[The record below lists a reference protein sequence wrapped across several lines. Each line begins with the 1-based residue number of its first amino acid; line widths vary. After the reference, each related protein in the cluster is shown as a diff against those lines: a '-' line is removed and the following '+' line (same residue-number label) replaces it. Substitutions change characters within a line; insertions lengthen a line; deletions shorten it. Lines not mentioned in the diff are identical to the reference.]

1 MIHTV
6 KVFDIVN
13 KAEIDVF
20 FFFWNSLVFLMIQ
33 QMFESGGQSTG
44 ASASESVLSMS
55 IQCCFPLGW
64 TGLIAMHCHIVKDL
78 SRVFSSTTVQNH
90 QFFCTLPNLLVDFQC
105 CFICSHHNILHTTKN
120 ILGFYKCN
128 ISLCCMG
135 HWLLTASYTMPVFY
149 TEGKNKTF
157 PSSVTP
163 KTVYISLM
171 KQT

>member
-1 MIHTV
+1 MCGFFLELSWF
-6 KVFDIVN
+6 FDDP
-13 KAEIDVF
+13 ADVRNRRPKYWSSSF
-20 FFFWNSLVFLMIQ
+20 RISPFN
-33 QMFESGGQSTG
+33 EY
-44 ASASESVLSMS
+44 SVLLSFRMIWS
-55 IQCCFPLGW
+55 D
-64 TGLIAMHCHIVKDL
+64 CHAVKDL

-135 HWLLTASYTMPVFY
+135 HWLLTAGYTMPVFY

-163 KTVYISLM
+163 TTVYIFLM